1 MNDKPGVRPEG
12 CYQHRVKGTWV
23 RCTCGKYQQPR
34 NGDTL
39 TGTPEPRN
47 VCPAPGGSNHH
58 ERAHQGADSPITR
71 MSNHRRP
78 IMERY
83 TTSVTT
89 YYPAQARGFVA
100 HCGCGWSSHQAYPTR
115 EAANTAADT
124 HTITTHHSAR
134 SA

>member
-23 RCTCGKYQQPR
+23 CCTCGKYQQPR

-58 ERAHQGADSPITR
+58 ERAHQGAGSPHHQDEQSREIHHATGLSLR
-71 MSNHRRP
+71 PPALRGVRRP
-78 IMERY
+78 
-83 TTSVTT
+83 
-89 YYPAQARGFVA
+89 AR
-100 HCGCGWSSHQAYPTR
+100 
-115 EAANTAADT
+115 
-124 HTITTHHSAR
+124 
-134 SA
+134 